1 MLVEKARD
9 SLGEI
14 PMIEFVYFMAAAA
27 TGVATTAPAEAVPP
41 KKERMICKAEKFVG
55 SNRTR
60 RICMTES
67 QWRDGREGAKDTM
80 NDVGRGGNYAAPIG
94 PN

>member
-1 MLVEKARD
+1 
-9 SLGEI
+9 
-14 PMIEFVYFMAAAA
+14 MIAFVYFMAASA
-27 TGVATTAPAEAVPP
+27 TGVATTPAPAEADPP

-67 QWRDGREGAKDTM
+67 QWRDGREGAKDTL
-80 NDVGRGGNYAAPIG
+80 NAIGRGGNYQQPQG
-94 PN
+94 PNN

>member
-1 MLVEKARD
+1 MSILFLLAAA
-9 SLGEI
+9 S
-14 PMIEFVYFMAAAA
+14 AAA
-27 TGVATTAPAEAVPP
+27 TTPPVVEEP

-60 RICMTES
+60 RICMTKS
-67 QWRDGREGAKDTM
+67 QWRDGREGAKDTL
-80 NDVGRGGNYAAPIG
+80 NDIGRGGDYRQPTG

>member
-1 MLVEKARD
+1 
-9 SLGEI
+9 
-14 PMIEFVYFMAAAA
+14 MIELVYFIAAAA
-27 TGVATTAPAEAVPP
+27 TGVATTAQPAEANPP

-60 RICMTES
+60 RICLTES
-67 QWRDGREGAKDTM
+67 QWRDAREGAKDTLY
-80 NDVGRGGNYAAPIG
+80 DIGRGGNHQQPQG

>member
-1 MLVEKARD
+1 MSILFLLAAA
-9 SLGEI
+9 S
-14 PMIEFVYFMAAAA
+14 AAA
-27 TGVATTAPAEAVPP
+27 TTPPVVAEP

-60 RICMTES
+60 RICLTES
-67 QWRDGREGAKDTM
+67 QWRDAREGAKDTLY
-80 NDVGRGGNYAAPIG
+80 DIGRGGNHQQPQG

>member
-1 MLVEKARD
+1 MSILVLFAAA
-9 SLGEI
+9 S
-14 PMIEFVYFMAAAA
+14 AAA
-27 TGVATTAPAEAVPP
+27 TTPPVVAEP

-60 RICMTES
+60 RICLTES
-67 QWRDGREGAKDTM
+67 QWRDAREGAKDTM
-80 NDVGRGGNYAAPIG
+80 NDIGRGGNHQQPQG

>member
-1 MLVEKARD
+1 MSILFLLAAA
-9 SLGEI
+9 S
-14 PMIEFVYFMAAAA
+14 AAA
-27 TGVATTAPAEAVPP
+27 TTPATAVEP

-67 QWRDGREGAKDTM
+67 QWRDGREGAKDTL
-80 NDVGRGGNYAAPIG
+80 NDVGRGGNYTNPTG
-94 PN
+94 PNN

>member
-1 MLVEKARD
+1 
-9 SLGEI
+9 
-14 PMIEFVYFMAAAA
+14 MIELVYFIAASASAPAVAPA
-27 TGVATTAPAEAVPP
+27 TPAEAVPP

-60 RICMTES
+60 RICLTES
-67 QWRDGREGAKDTM
+67 QWRDAREGAKDTLY
-80 NDVGRGGNYAAPIG
+80 DIGRGGNHQQPQG